1 MTHTLSQTDS
11 DTHKAHETQKRVC
24 SIECKAAYSGQKTL
38 GRWCLRVEGEAS
50 KLLVYET

>member
-1 MTHTLSQTDS
+1 MTHTLNQTDS

-38 GRWCLRVEGEAS
+38 GR
-50 KLLVYET
+50 LVPAGRGKSVQATCV